1 LIVARHQPLRGRRK
15 EENSML
21 QLIATNLTVLIIAGL
36 YYSWRD
42 RFAKANEQRQVLRQ
56 RVAYMLWAAAQ
67 RA

>member
-1 LIVARHQPLRGRRK
+1 
-15 EENSML
+15 ML

>member
-1 LIVARHQPLRGRRK
+1 
-15 EENSML
+15 ML
-21 QLIATNLTVLIIAGL
+21 QMVTCNLAVLVIAGL

-56 RVAYMLWAAAQ
+56 RVAYMLWAAAA